1 MSTTTAMNDLGTA
14 SVIARNA
21 DRPPAVDALRIARAK
36 AAYTTRR
43 VDRQSIKTLLRGP
56 SPRPGDL
63 VLARV
68 VKLGQHARIELD
80 QGRRAPLFIDDEIIV
95 CYGNRY
101 APDQFEAEVPENL
114 DACHL
119 VASGGIAARCL
130 ARHGS
135 MKTATVIQPLGLLG
149 DTDGRQIN
157 LADWALPE
165 ITTRRPRPLVL
176 AVAGTAMNAGK
187 TTTAAHLIKGLSYAG
202 MTVGA
207 AKVTGTGAGGDVWL
221 MRDAG
226 AAFAFDFTDAGLAS
240 TYRVAVAQ
248 IEAAAERLLTHLR
261 EEGVDVIVLEIADG
275 LFQQETAALLS
286 SPRFRLLVDAVIFA
300 ASDAMG
306 AAAGVAWLRQRGWP
320 VVAVSGCVS
329 ASPLAAREVREATGL
344 PVLCLEDLTRAQIAF
359 DLFERGGE
367 WAVRPKSSDAKN
379 IVRFV
384 GAVPPPASHPVPS
397 SPSPISLP
405 RDAGGRCVPFLPLF
419 EGRDGLK

>member
-1 MSTTTAMNDLGTA
+1 MFTTTTIDDLGTA
-14 SVIARNA
+14 SVIALNA
-21 DRPPAVDALRIARAK
+21 GRPPAVDALRIARAK

-43 VDRQSIKTLLRGP
+43 VDRQAIKTLLGGLGP
-56 SPRPGDL
+56 CPGDL

-68 VKLGQHARIELD
+68 VKLGQHARIELEH
-80 QGRRAPLFIDDEIIV
+80 GRRAPLFVDDEIIV

-101 APDQFEAEVPENL
+101 APDQFEAEVPEDLNE
-114 DACHL
+114 CHL
-119 VASGGIAARCL
+119 VAGGGIAARCL

-135 MKTATVIQPLGLLG
+135 MKAATVIQPLGLLG
-149 DTDGRQIN
+149 DADGRPLN

-165 ITTRRPRPLVL
+165 ITPRRPRPLVL
-176 AVAGTAMNAGK
+176 AVAGTSMNAGK
-187 TTTAAHLIKGLSYAG
+187 TTSAAYLIKGLSHAG

-221 MRDAG
+221 MKDAG

-240 TYRVAVAQ
+240 TYRASVAT
-248 IEAAAERLLTHLR
+248 IEAAAERVLTHLR
-261 EEGVDVIVLEIADG
+261 EEGVDAIVLEIADG

-286 SPRFRLLVDAVIFA
+286 SPRFRSLVDAVIFA
-300 ASDAMG
+300 AGDAMG
-306 AAAGVAWLRQRGWP
+306 AAGGVAWLRQRGWP

-344 PVLCLEDLTRAQIAF
+344 PVLGLDDLTRAEIAF

-367 WAVRPKSSDAKN
+367 WAVRPGASDAKD

-384 GAVPPPASHPVPS
+384 GAAPPPASPRVPS
-397 SPSPISLP
+397 PPSPSPGMQA
-405 RDAGGRCVPFLPLF
+405 DAACRSYFYSTGESG
-419 EGRDGLK
+419 